1 MTSRPHL
8 LERTAAVLASGTLLA
23 FALVGWVRP
32 AAAHDVPDEMV
43 FQAHVVT
50 DAQVL
55 RVPLRVPLAWL
66 MGYDFPLRGPGYLDL
81 EDTAALDAALG
92 LAAADVAA
100 DIALFE
106 DGSRLQP
113 TLVAWRLSLP
123 SDRSFADPRE
133 ALANIAGPPLPTGT
147 NLFWN
152 QGFLDLSFVYAIEDP
167 QAAFSV
173 EIVPEALAER
183 LHLLTTFVAPD
194 GTARTYDLI
203 GALGRAEL
211 NPGLGHLLRRFVVA
225 GFTSLLRWE
234 HVLFVALLAV
244 ALGRRPARALR
255 PVVTFGVVSGLV
267 VLVTGATA
275 GVEGQFTGVLVGTT
289 VAASLLVVAVGN
301 CLARDLRHR
310 WLTAAACAA
319 PHGLLL
325 AEGLEGILQ
334 FRDPGDLVPLVA
346 YVLGALA
353 AVAVVFAATLGSG
366 WLVTRHEGARRHGT
380 VAASLLVGYVGW
392 RDVLERG
399 DVLRDM
405 PPPPV
410 DAGTVLGL
418 ARWVTVIALV
428 AAALWFASELLADR
442 RAGADSADPPVRRTP
457 TSASE
462 EAPASTREAPR
473 EAPTASE
480 EASTV
485 AASATGG
492 APGRHGNGSH
502 P

>member
-1 MTSRPHL
+1 MTSRPQL
-8 LERTAAVLASGTLLA
+8 LERTAVLAAGTLLA

-43 FQAHVVT
+43 FHAHVVT

-55 RVPLRVPLAWL
+55 HVPLRVPLAWL
-66 MGYDFPLRGPGYLDL
+66 MGYEFPLRGPGYLDL
-81 EDTAALDAALG
+81 DDTAALDAAVG

-100 DIALFE
+100 DIALLE
-106 DGSRLQP
+106 DGSRLQS
-113 TLVAWRLSLP
+113 TLAAWRLSLP
-123 SDRSFADPRE
+123 SDRSFADHRE
-133 ALANIAGPPLPTGT
+133 ALANITGPPLPTGT

-152 QGFLDLSFVYAIEDP
+152 QGFLDLYLVYPIEDP
-167 QAAFSV
+167 QATFSV
-173 EIVPEALAER
+173 ETVPEALAER

-211 NPGLGHLLRRFVVA
+211 NPGLSHLLRRFVVA
-225 GFTSLLRWE
+225 GFASLLRWE
-234 HVLFVALLAV
+234 HVLFVAMLAV
-244 ALGRRPARALR
+244 VMGRRPARALR

-275 GVEGQFTGVLVGTT
+275 GVEGQFTEVLVGTT
-289 VAASLLVVAVGN
+289 VAVSLLVVAVGN

-310 WLTAAACAA
+310 WLTAAACAV

-325 AEGLEGILQ
+325 AEGLERILQ
-334 FRDPGDLVPLVA
+334 FRDPGDLVPLIA

-380 VAASLLVGYVGW
+380 VVTSLLVGYVGW

-399 DVLRDM
+399 DVLRGM

-418 ARWVTVIALV
+418 ARWAAVIALV

-442 RAGADSADPPVRRTP
+442 RRHGTDAGT
-457 TSASE
+457 T
-462 EAPASTREAPR
+462 
-473 EAPTASE
+473 
-480 EASTV
+480 TV
-485 AASATGG
+485 AGPSQANATNSDDDGQVSSG
-492 APGRHGNGSH
+492 APIGTRG
-502 P
+502 